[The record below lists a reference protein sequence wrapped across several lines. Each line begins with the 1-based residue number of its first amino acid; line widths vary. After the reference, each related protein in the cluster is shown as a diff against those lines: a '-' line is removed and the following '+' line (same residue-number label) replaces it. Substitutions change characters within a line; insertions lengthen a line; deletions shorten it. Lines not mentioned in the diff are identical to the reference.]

1 MRNTN
6 DWPGQFMEALLWQ
19 LMPCE
24 DKREARDIRSPN
36 LGPDPNF
43 EIKLHPREKSKGMTQ
58 LRVRAHV
65 CDPGDLPSLQTTG
78 FYRASRCPAGL
89 GIFGGFRIH
98 TSHWDAL

>member
-6 DWPGQFMEALLWQ
+6 DWLGQFMEASLWQ

-24 DKREARDIRSPN
+24 DKRASRDIRSPN

-58 LRVRAHV
+58 LSARACM

-78 FYRASRCPAGL
+78 SHTASHCPAGL
-89 GIFGGFRIH
+89 GTFGDFRIH
-98 TSHWDAL
+98 TSCRDVL